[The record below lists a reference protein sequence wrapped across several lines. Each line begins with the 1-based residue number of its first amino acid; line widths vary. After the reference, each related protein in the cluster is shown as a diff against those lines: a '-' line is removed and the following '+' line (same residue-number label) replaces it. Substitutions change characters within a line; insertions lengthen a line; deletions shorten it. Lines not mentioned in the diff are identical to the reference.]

1 MDQTKYLHDDQFI
14 CAVEGKSY
22 VYMVPHVNHQE
33 MYTGSEF
40 GIFDE
45 AQNLWRYYR
54 ADVNES
60 PINLFQPDLTRYPNF
75 RFIENQYS
83 VELKRG
89 DCVYVPAF
97 YFYQLA
103 AEAEVQVLNGK
114 TKPTAITATL
124 VYEAQSDMASAF
136 YDAIEQGVL

>member
-1 MDQTKYLHDDQFI
+1 
-14 CAVEGKSY
+14 
-22 VYMVPHVNHQE
+22 MVPHVNHQE